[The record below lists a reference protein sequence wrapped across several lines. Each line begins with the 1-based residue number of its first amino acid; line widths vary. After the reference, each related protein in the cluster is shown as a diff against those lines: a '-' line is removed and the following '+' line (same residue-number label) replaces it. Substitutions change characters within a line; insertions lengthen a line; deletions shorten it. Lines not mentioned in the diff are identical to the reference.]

1 MIINLILVGLIFI
14 AFIITLLF
22 KQEKIVNKKLFII
35 SGCLF
40 LFNILLVFVGQFNF
54 GLFQI
59 LNVLEIIIN
68 LATILLFVLSLGIL
82 SKPKK
87 S

>member
-1 MIINLILVGLIFI
+1 MNDRLLVIPFVMIF
-14 AFIITLLF
+14 LF
-22 KQEKIVNKKLFII
+22 FNNV
-35 SGCLF
+35 CLF